1 MSDPSSPNEQD
12 QLCLKITGRRFGQGG
27 MAALRAYPSVLSV
40 WRIDA
45 DDGDCLMVCL
55 QTSINTTLLTHTVTN
70 AGGEVEGI
78 ERLDMPSDDC
88 SPSSQSQA

>member
-1 MSDPSSPNEQD
+1 MTDPRSPDEQD
-12 QLCLKITGRRFGQGG
+12 QSYLKITGRRFGQGV

-40 WRIDA
+40 RRIA
-45 DDGDCLMVCL
+45 VDDGDCLMVCL
-55 QTSINTTLLTHTVTN
+55 QTSINITLLTHTVTN

-88 SPSSQSQA
+88 STSSQSQA